1 MASSEI
7 EIVSDSN
14 DQQTSGF
21 RNPNEPAI
29 LDVYSACAYGDFDKL
44 RKFVEG
50 DGVSVYQ
57 PDGNGYYA
65 LQWAALN
72 NFADIVQYIIEH
84 GGNVHA
90 TDNSGQTA
98 LHWAAVRGSSAAAD
112 VLLQN
117 GARVE
122 AADVNGYRAIHV
134 AAQYGQTAFV
144 NHIVAKYH
152 ADLNVPDNDG
162 RSPLHWAAYKGFGDT
177 IRLLLFRDAFQGR
190 QDKDGCTPLHWAA
203 LRGNAEAC
211 TLLVHAGTKE
221 ELTVKDNAG
230 LTPAE
235 LASDKGHLQIA
246 LILVGVNENVELY
259 LQLRN
264 GGGNASSGQSNAQRS
279 QRKQWKDKIC
289 PAKMGHKGYAPILFS
304 VVVVNVILFI
314 SSVLFAPGLT
324 KVTAVVALWG
334 WTAVS
339 LAVAALLVLV
349 RCTNNKH
356 SQSMAVPKGS
366 AVQSMRHKNFEA
378 NVDTDVSS
386 SFPLFPFPSTII
398 IDEPSTQSV
407 FSFLSL
413 MSLLSLDIVID
424 FLDLSCTMLDLNEW
438 ACLSGNNFG
447 PESYSKD
454 PGYIKTAVA
463 GQPDA
468 QDPLLNIDLNNTSSW
483 TGNWSQL
490 CPTCKIIRPV
500 RSKHCPTCNRCV
512 EQFDHHCPWVSNC
525 VGKRNKRDFF
535 IFLCMGSLTSIIGAA
550 VALQNSWNRLP
561 LAGIWTSV
569 PLLVADESWLHHVF
583 FAYPGVIAFLFMD
596 GVILIASVTLCVI
609 QISQFLTYL
618 KQVPTSLMH
627 WCWIWNLWIARNLT
641 TNEMANAVRYGYLRG
656 PDGRFRNPYNHG
668 CRKNCSDFLING
680 YTNDDE
686 IAWPPLQHVAS

>member
-7 EIVSDSN
+7 EIVSYSN
-14 DQQTSGF
+14 DQQNSGF
-21 RNPNEPAI
+21 QNPNEPAI
-29 LDVYSACAYGDFDKL
+29 IDVYSAAAYGDFDKL
-44 RKFVEG
+44 RKFVEI

-72 NFADIVQYIIEH
+72 NFVDIVQYIIEH

-90 TDNSGQTA
+90 FDNAGQTA
-98 LHWAAVRGSSAAAD
+98 LHWAAVRGSIAAAD

-122 AADVNGYRAIHV
+122 AADVNGYRAVHV
-134 AAQYGQTAFV
+134 AAQYGQTAFL

-203 LRGNAEAC
+203 LRGNTEAC
-211 TLLVHAGTKE
+211 TLLVHAGTKAD
-221 ELTVKDNAG
+221 LTVKDKAG
-230 LTPAE
+230 FTPAE
-235 LASDKGHLQIA
+235 LASDKGHRQIA
-246 LILVGVNENVELY
+246 FIL
-259 LQLRN
+259 
-264 GGGNASSGQSNAQRS
+264 SNAQRS
-279 QRKQWKDKIC
+279 QRKQWKDKVFA
-289 PAKMGHKGYAPILFS
+289 AKMGGKGYAPILFS
-304 VVVVNVILFI
+304 VVVVNIIIFI

-339 LAVAALLVLV
+339 LAVAALL
-349 RCTNNKH
+349 
-356 SQSMAVPKGS
+356 
-366 AVQSMRHKNFEA
+366 
-378 NVDTDVSS
+378 
-386 SFPLFPFPSTII
+386 I
-398 IDEPSTQSV
+398 
-407 FSFLSL
+407 
-413 MSLLSLDIVID
+413 
-424 FLDLSCTMLDLNEW
+424 
-438 ACLSGNNFG
+438 
-447 PESYSKD
+447 KD
-454 PGYIKTAVA
+454 PGYIKTGVV

-468 QDPLLNIDLNNTSSW
+468 QDLLLNIDLNNTSSW
-483 TGNWSQL
+483 SGNWSQL

-535 IFLCMGSLTSIIGAA
+535 VFLCMGSLTSIIGAA
-550 VALQNSWNRLP
+550 VAVQR
-561 LAGIWTSV
+561 IWTSV
-569 PLLVADESWLHHVF
+569 PSLVDDESWLHHVV
-583 FAYPGVIAFLFMD
+583 FAYPGVITFLFMD
-596 GVILIASVTLCVI
+596 GVILIAAVTLCVV
-609 QISQFLTYL
+609 QISQ
-618 KQVPTSLMH
+618 
-627 WCWIWNLWIARNLT
+627 IARNIT
-641 TNEMANAVRYGYLRG
+641 TNEMANAIRYGYLRG

-686 IAWPPLQHVAS
+686 IAWPPLQHVAR

>member
-7 EIVSDSN
+7 EIVFDSN
-14 DQQTSGF
+14 DQQNSGF
-21 RNPNEPAI
+21 QNPNEPAI
-29 LDVYSACAYGDFDKL
+29 IDVYSAAAYGDFDKL
-44 RKFVEG
+44 RKFVEI

-72 NFADIVQYIIEH
+72 NFVDIVQYIIEH

-90 TDNSGQTA
+90 TDNAGQTA
-98 LHWAAVRGSSAAAD
+98 LHWAAVRGSIAAAD

-122 AADVNGYRAIHV
+122 AADVNGYRAVHV
-134 AAQYGQTAFV
+134 AAQYGQTAFL
-144 NHIVAKYH
+144 NHIVAKYQ

-221 ELTVKDNAG
+221 DVTVKDKAG
-230 LTPAE
+230 FTPAE
-235 LASDKGHLQIA
+235 LASDKGHRQIA
-246 LILVGVNENVELY
+246 LILVVIIYHLLSCVLRLEVFCVNDSLKFNSV
-259 LQLRN
+259 
-264 GGGNASSGQSNAQRS
+264 QSNAQRS
-279 QRKQWKDKIC
+279 LQKQWKDNVF
-289 PAKMGHKGYAPILFS
+289 PAKMGGKGYAPILFS
-304 VVVVNVILFI
+304 VVVVNIILFI

-334 WTAVS
+334 WTAAS
-339 LAVAALLVLV
+339 LAVGALLMLV
-349 RCTNNKH
+349 RC
-356 SQSMAVPKGS
+356 S
-366 AVQSMRHKNFEA
+366 
-378 NVDTDVSS
+378 
-386 SFPLFPFPSTII
+386 
-398 IDEPSTQSV
+398 
-407 FSFLSL
+407 
-413 MSLLSLDIVID
+413 
-424 FLDLSCTMLDLNEW
+424 
-438 ACLSGNNFG
+438 
-447 PESYSKD
+447 SKD
-454 PGYIKTAVA
+454 PGYIKTGVTC
-463 GQPDA
+463 QPDA
-468 QDPLLNIDLNNTSSW
+468 QDALLNIDLNNTSSW

-525 VGKRNKRDFF
+525 VGKRNKWDFF
-535 IFLCMGSLTSIIGAA
+535 VFLCMGSLTSIIGAA
-550 VALQNSWNRLP
+550 VAVQR
-561 LAGIWTSV
+561 IWTSV
-569 PLLVADESWLHHVF
+569 PSLVDDESWLHHVV
-583 FAYPGVIAFLFMD
+583 FAYPSIIAFLFMD
-596 GVILIASVTLCVI
+596 GVILIAAVTLCVV
-609 QISQFLTYL
+609 QISQ
-618 KQVPTSLMH
+618 
-627 WCWIWNLWIARNLT
+627 IARNIT
-641 TNEMANAVRYGYLRG
+641 TNEMANAIRYGYLRG

-686 IAWPPLQHVAS
+686 IAWPPLQHVAR